1 MSQSK
6 PPLLPVVAPMP
17 RCPVGSPRLLIIASP
32 YERFLYSRTAL
43 VRGILNFLSVD
54 INMIWVVKHGV
65 LAVLWIGG
73 PVTWIL

>member
-32 YERFLYSRTAL
+32 GERFLYSRTAL
-43 VRGILNFLSVD
+43 VRDVLNFLS
-54 INMIWVVKHGV
+54 GS
-65 LAVLWIGG
+65 
-73 PVTWIL
+73 ILMM